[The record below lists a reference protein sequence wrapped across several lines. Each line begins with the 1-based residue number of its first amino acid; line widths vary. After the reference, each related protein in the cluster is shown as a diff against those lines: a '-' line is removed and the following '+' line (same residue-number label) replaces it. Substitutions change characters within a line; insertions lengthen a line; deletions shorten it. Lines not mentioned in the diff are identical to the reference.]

1 MCTRFLVYRKSP
13 HTSTLTRSLVS
24 SDYFQWKSFRMLMR
38 KIFARCHRWL
48 NSFFSSSLSPSLSLF
63 FSYCRRLFQ
72 LCLCV
77 CFFILA
83 VGQTITIVNSLQ
95 TFIIRSCRSFVC
107 VYLYY
112 KYILAKTRIGTT
124 KHKHTPW
131 LALALNAYNMRFIIF
146 DSWGGGG
153 GGVIMVWCDTERLL
167 AASIKLAYL
176 RTNSSSSSSKT
187 HSKANSTYARLSF
200 CYNGNFVDDDT

>member
-1 MCTRFLVYRKSP
+1 MKVIPNADEEIFCSLS
-13 HTSTLTRSLVS
+13 SLVE
-24 SDYFQWKSFRMLMR
+24 
-38 KIFARCHRWL
+38 
-48 NSFFSSSLSPSLSLF
+48 FFFFSSLSPSLSLF
-63 FSYCRRLFQ
+63 FSCCRRWFQ
-72 LCLCV
+72 PCLCV

-153 GGVIMVWCDTERLL
+153 VIMVWCDTERLL

-176 RTNSSSSSSKT
+176 RTNSSSSSSSKT